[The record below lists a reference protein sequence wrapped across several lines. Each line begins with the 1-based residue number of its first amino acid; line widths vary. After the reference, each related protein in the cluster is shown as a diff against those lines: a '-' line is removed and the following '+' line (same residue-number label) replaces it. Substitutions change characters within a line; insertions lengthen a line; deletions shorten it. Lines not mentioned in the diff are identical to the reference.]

1 MTMQT
6 NKIPVPESVKVLTN
20 VDVFDEGLK
29 KFDFKVHI
37 GLRKISSPTPC
48 GSFGRRVI
56 NPLLND
62 KFGLFK
68 EYMHYQQ
75 NRLFKASGCGL
86 ARSPFVTHCF

>member
-1 MTMQT
+1 MQHV
-6 NKIPVPESVKVLTN
+6 NQIPIPDSVKVLTN

-37 GLRKISSPTPC
+37 GLRKINSPTPY

-62 KFGLFK
+62 KKHLIVD
-68 EYMHYQQ
+68 YMREVNMIDESVPYEKPSKYKF
-75 NRLFKASGCGL
+75 NLVSR
-86 ARSPFVTHCF
+86 

>member
-1 MTMQT
+1 MQT
-6 NKIPVPESVKVLTN
+6 NKIPVPDSVKVLTN

-68 EYMHYQQ
+68 EYMREFNVVDESVPYEKPSKYKF
-75 NRLFKASGCGL
+75 NLVSR
-86 ARSPFVTHCF
+86 